1 MGRKRYYYSS
11 DEYSCDEQSDND
23 SSCEERR
30 KHSCKKCK
38 KTICKS
44 CGKTSCK
51 KAQPELPSKSCVCKS
66 CKKKEEQCAIK
77 KDCKC
82 VIITVN

>member
-11 DEYSCDEQSDND
+11 DEYSCDESSSED
-23 SSCEERR
+23 SSRCERHR
-30 KHSCKKCK
+30 KSCKKCK
-38 KTICKS
+38 KPICKS

-51 KAQPELPSKSCVCKS
+51 KARPEPQPVCKS
-66 CKKKEEQCAIK
+66 CKKKEGQC
-77 KDCKC
+77 DSKC